1 MLGSYLGCNRR
12 ITRARLIAGLC
23 ATAGQRRGD
32 ANAIA
37 QQNRPTGQFFVFV
50 VSFFMK
56 RPFCWAWRHESHE
69 VNIRPNRVLSPD

>member
-37 QQNRPTGQFFVFV
+37 QQNRPTGQFFVLV
-50 VSFFMK
+50 ISFFMK
-56 RPFCWAWRHESHE
+56 RPFRWAWRHESDE
-69 VNIRPNRVLSPD
+69 VNIVANLALSPV